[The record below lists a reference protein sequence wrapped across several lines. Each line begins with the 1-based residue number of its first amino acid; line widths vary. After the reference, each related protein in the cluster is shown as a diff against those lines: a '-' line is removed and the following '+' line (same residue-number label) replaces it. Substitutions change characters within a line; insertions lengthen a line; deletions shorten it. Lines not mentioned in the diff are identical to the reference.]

1 MDFLDAH
8 AEALRGFDE
17 LVHRIGRDQ
26 WADPTPCTE
35 WTVRDLLGHLVYE
48 QLWAPELL
56 GGATMEQVGDRY
68 DGEQLGDHP
77 VRRWETASRAARR
90 AFEETGRETVHVSF
104 GEIPLADYGWQM
116 TGDLAVHGWDLAVA
130 IGAEYRI
137 GDALAEDLLAELG
150 PQVSGW
156 QGGGIF
162 AAPVATG
169 PDATPSD
176 KLVALLGRDPGLT
189 RAKL

>member
-26 WADPTPCTE
+26 WGDPTPCTE

-48 QLWAPELL
+48 QLWAPDLL
-56 GGATMEQVGDRY
+56 EGATIEQVGDRY

-77 VRRWETASRAARR
+77 VRRWETASRAARH
-90 AFEETGRETVHVSF
+90 AFEGTARETVHVSF
-104 GEIPLADYGWQM
+104 GEIPLEDYGWQM

-130 IGAEYRI
+130 IGADYRI

-150 PQVSGW
+150 PQVPGF

-162 AAPVATG
+162 AAPVETG

-176 KLVALLGRDPGLT
+176 RLVALLGRDPGLT
-189 RAKL
+189 RSAL

>member
-26 WADPTPCTE
+26 WDDPTPCTE

-48 QLWAPELL
+48 QLWAPDLL
-56 GGATMEQVGDRY
+56 DGATVEQVGDRY

-90 AFEETGRETVHVSF
+90 AFEGTGRETVHVSF
-104 GEIPLADYGWQM
+104 GEIPLEDYGWQM

-130 IGAEYRI
+130 IGAEYRV
-137 GDALAEDLLAELG
+137 GDELAEDLLAELG

-162 AAPVATG
+162 AAPVRTA

-176 KLVALLGRDPGLT
+176 RLVALLGRDPALT
-189 RAKL
+189 RSAL